1 MDFQPNRTLYCR
13 EEFCNVLSVFK
24 RPDIVIATGNLAVTE
39 LGLDIQGRAVFLVMA
54 ELGPD
59 PAQGAGSVGG
69 CPLTFDPWA
78 AAVLPGWDAGQDLM
92 QQREASVGCV
102 FRRDLSREALN
113 ISDKLLT
120 QINMLTFSQLKTKI
134 IFFLSQ
140 MPHF

>member
-39 LGLDIQGRAVFLVMA
+39 LGLDIQGRPVFLVMA

-69 CPLTFDPWA
+69 CPLTFDPWGCCS
-78 AAVLPGWDAGQDLM
+78 PTW
-92 QQREASVGCV
+92 VGCRTGSNAAEGSERWLR
-102 FRRDLSREALN
+102 FQ
-113 ISDKLLT
+113 T
-120 QINMLTFSQLKTKI
+120 
-134 IFFLSQ
+134 
-140 MPHF
+140 